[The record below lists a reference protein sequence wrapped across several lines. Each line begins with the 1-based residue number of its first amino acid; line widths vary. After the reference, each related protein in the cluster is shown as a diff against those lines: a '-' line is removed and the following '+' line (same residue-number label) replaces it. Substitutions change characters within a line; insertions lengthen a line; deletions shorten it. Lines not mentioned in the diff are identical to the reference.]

1 MGVLLCWVPI
11 LTIEVIIT
19 MIYSSN
25 QYQWGTQLH
34 HVMNS
39 YQHLYNHSTI
49 SIQMSVLSISLI
61 HSAFMDE
68 GHFDLT
74 VSHYRYFLPS
84 LAVIWSSKGGG
95 VIGQLHTTNLGS
107 CLLLVREGEIFV
119 NSVSHNTEHEKRSID
134 WGSSRFNNTMST
146 MAWDAYLPITIL
158 EVYVQLLTAPYQLW
172 KTQKKLLFV
181 YFQCNLS
188 PPLSFPYIY
197 IYTHTTEPII
207 SEYFTKWKRKLYIF
221 HVWLVI

>member
-1 MGVLLCWVPI
+1 
-11 LTIEVIIT
+11 
-19 MIYSSN
+19 
-25 QYQWGTQLH
+25 
-34 HVMNS
+34 
-39 YQHLYNHSTI
+39 
-49 SIQMSVLSISLI
+49 
-61 HSAFMDE
+61 MDE

-95 VIGQLHTTNLGS
+95 GGIGVLHTTNLGS

-172 KTQKKLLFV
+172 KAQKKII
-181 YFQCNLS
+181 FQKFNSSCPFDVISL
-188 PPLSFPYIY
+188 PLSLSQLYI
-197 IYTHTTEPII
+197 HTKQNQ
-207 SEYFTKWKRKLYIF
+207 SCEYFTKWKEKSTF
-221 HVWLVI
+221 SMFD

>member
-1 MGVLLCWVPI
+1 
-11 LTIEVIIT
+11 
-19 MIYSSN
+19 
-25 QYQWGTQLH
+25 
-34 HVMNS
+34 
-39 YQHLYNHSTI
+39 
-49 SIQMSVLSISLI
+49 
-61 HSAFMDE
+61 MDE

-95 VIGQLHTTNLGS
+95 GAIGQFHTTNLGS
-107 CLLLVREGEIFV
+107 CLSCLLLVREGVIFV

-172 KTQKKLLFV
+172 KTQKN
-181 YFQCNLS
+181 YFSCTFNVISL
-188 PPLSFPYIY
+188 PLSLSHIY
-197 IYTHTTEPII
+197 I
-207 SEYFTKWKRKLYIF
+207 SN
-221 HVWLVI
+221 HVNTLQNEKGNSTFSMFD